1 MAGGAVVRVGD
12 SVSCGDHAAEGS
24 SNVFMDGMPVV
35 HKGKKATTGHGCFP
49 PTVFNGPWS
58 STVFVNGQPV
68 AIKSV
73 TKIVPHRCGKK
84 SHDGVAVTGSGTC
97 FADA

>member
-12 SVSCGDHAAEGS
+12 SVSCGDRAAEGS

-35 HKGKKATTGHGCFP
+35 HKGKRKTTGHGCFP
-49 PTVFNGPWS
+49 PTTFKGPWS
-58 STVFVNGQPV
+58 KTVFVNDQLV
-68 AIKSV
+68 AIKNV
-73 TKIVPHRCGKK
+73 TRIVPHKCGRNT
-84 SHDGVAVTGSGTC
+84 HDGVAIKGAPTC

>member
-1 MAGGAVVRVGD
+1 MAGGAVARIGD

-49 PTVFNGPWS
+49 PTVFSGPWS

-68 AIKSV
+68 AIKNV
-73 TKIVPHRCGKK
+73 TKIVPHRCKK
-84 SHDGVAVTGSGTC
+84 KRHDGVLVTAAATC